1 LNNYPNI
8 IAISGCPGGGKTS
21 LCQALSRHYSVCGD
35 LSTGQ
40 LLVEQ
45 PSLDESAL
53 SIIYY
58 DHFQQVTEQSIE
70 TLSKWSEEGGDYDDL
85 KLPLLERA
93 LSEIRSGRGVV
104 DPVSGLDISPT
115 KTVFFE
121 TPLGRDHS
129 KTAQYIDTL
138 IWIDTPL
145 DVALARNITDIISR
159 FAESVRLSDS
169 NKIQTLDFLDWQK
182 GYVSHYLSTV
192 RELLVSQ
199 REKSI
204 AQADI
209 ILDGTQSMDKVFEQA
224 VALLGE
230 LS

>member
-1 LNNYPNI
+1 MNNYPNI

-35 LSTGQ
+35 LSTDQ

-53 SIIYY
+53 SIIHY

-70 TLSKWSEEGGDYDDL
+70 TLSKWSEEGGDYNDL
-85 KLPLLERA
+85 KLPLLEQA

-104 DPVSGLDISPT
+104 DPMSGSKISPT

-129 KTAQYIDTL
+129 QTAQYIDTL

-145 DVALARNITDIISR
+145 DVALARNMIDIISR
-159 FAESVRLSDS
+159 FTESVRMRDCD
-169 NKIQTLDFLDWQK
+169 KKQTLDFLDWQK

-192 RELLVSQ
+192 RELLESQ
-199 REKSI
+199 REKSL

-209 ILDGTQSMDKVFEQA
+209 ILDGAQSIDKVFEQA